1 MPIRPYL
8 DFDGRADEAIAFYQ
22 RALGAELRFLMRLG
36 ESPEPP
42 PPGMVPPGSE
52 QKVMHADLLIGDTQV
67 MISDGRCSGRPNF
80 AGVNLNLALPDAA
93 AAERA
98 FAALADGGQVTMPIG
113 PTFFAPCFGMVTD
126 RFGLPWMI
134 MVDAPMPAA

>member
-1 MPIRPYL
+1 MPIRPHL
-8 DFDGRADEAIAFYQ
+8 DFDGRAEEAIAFYQ

-52 QKVMHADLLIGDTQV
+52 QKVMHAALLIGDTQV
-67 MISDGRCSGRPNF
+67 LISDGLCRGQPRF
-80 AGVNLNLALPDAA
+80 AGVNLNLGFADSAA
-93 AAERA
+93 ARRA
-98 FAALADGGQVTMPIG
+98 FAALCDGGQVTMPIG
-113 PTFFAPCFGMVTD
+113 PTFFSPCFGMVTD

-134 MVDAPMPAA
+134 MVDAPPPAA